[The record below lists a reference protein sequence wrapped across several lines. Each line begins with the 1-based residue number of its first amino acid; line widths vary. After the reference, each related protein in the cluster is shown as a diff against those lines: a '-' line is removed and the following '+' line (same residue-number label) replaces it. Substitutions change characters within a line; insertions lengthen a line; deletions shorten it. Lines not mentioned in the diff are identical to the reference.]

1 MKTLLV
7 FAMQIQAETA
17 VGKGEY
23 SQEKEVFPPTIGS
36 CEYNNTYVDTL
47 PSWKGDDA

>member
-1 MKTLLV
+1 M
-7 FAMQIQAETA
+7 FATQIQAETA

-23 SQEKEVFPPTIGS
+23 SQEKEVFPPTIIGS

-47 PSWKGDDA
+47 PSDDA